1 MIKYYCDH
9 CGAEITEKRNNVE
22 CTMYSDA
29 GAGVFHRGEFCDKCS
44 DILSSFFAYSEV
56 LAEEADAEEADAE
69 EADNE

>member
-1 MIKYYCDH
+1 MKKYYCDH

-44 DILSSFFAYSEV
+44 DILSSFFCLLRGACRGGRRRGGRRRGGRQ
-56 LAEEADAEEADAE
+56 
-69 EADNE
+69 